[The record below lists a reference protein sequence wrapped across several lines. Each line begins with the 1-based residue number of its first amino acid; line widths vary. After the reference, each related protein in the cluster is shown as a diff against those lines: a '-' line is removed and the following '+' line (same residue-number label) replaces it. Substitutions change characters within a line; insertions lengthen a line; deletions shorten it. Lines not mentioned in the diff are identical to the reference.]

1 LKKQPIELIDLMG
14 GSAGKNMEP
23 KRLVQKRFL
32 MFNGLMAFIVRV
44 VDAKKPA
51 ILPPEKRT
59 GALNVSTM
67 LP

>member
-1 LKKQPIELIDLMG
+1 MEMPGMSLLAWK
-14 GSAGKNMEP
+14 KNMEP
-23 KRLVQKRFL
+23 RKRVLKRFL

-51 ILPPEKRT
+51 ILPPGKRT

-67 LP
+67 FP